1 MKILFVT
8 GPSFSGKSIYI
19 RKEYSDATVVNL
31 NVFKKVVECADSN
44 EELEELAKN
53 SYLYCREA
61 LKNTIRSA
69 GNDDTVIL
77 EAQLLSKQA
86 RAFFLEA
93 VKEVTDTPVECVL
106 MSPDENK
113 ICELLADHPTLISL
127 HQYERNKMENPS
139 IDEGFAE
146 VTVVFPE
153 FEDTDWS
160 QIVKKN

>member
-31 NVFKKVVECADSN
+31 NVFKKVVGCADSN
-44 EELEELAKN
+44 EELEQLAKN
-53 SYLYCREA
+53 AYIYCREA
-61 LKNTIRSA
+61 LKNTIRA
-69 GNDDTVIL
+69 AKEDDTVIL
-77 EAQLLSKQA
+77 EAQLLSKRA
-86 RAFFLEA
+86 RAYYLEA

-106 MSPDENK
+106 MAPDENK
-113 ICELLADHPTLISL
+113 ICTLLADHPTLISL
-127 HQYERNKMENPS
+127 HRYEKNKMESPS
-139 IDEGFAE
+139 IEEGFAE

-160 QIVKKN
+160 QLVRSC